1 MSYVSGQVVLWE
13 ETLTYL
19 RSLPA
24 GDYLLQV
31 VNRQKGSKK
40 THDLYTAVCSLD
52 MMEEKLAEV
61 DVLARYVWANDKD
74 LTPVVYMS
82 NVRIDQAK
90 GYETILRVESSK
102 LLMNKSIKARLLST
116 TKPAYLGMYRD
127 YVTVDLDVPEN
138 VRSEVRRQVVAMS
151 KDLKACSY
159 DVRARTTNGGF
170 HVTVS
175 TAYSGAY
182 HLEKSLGL
190 FNLLEY
196 KDKAGKDVMSPLVG
210 TCQKG
215 TIVGALDV

>member
-1 MSYVSGQVVLWE
+1 MSYASGQVVLWE
-13 ETLTYL
+13 ETLNFI
-19 RSLPA
+19 RNLPA

-40 THDLYTAVCSLD
+40 THDLYTAVCDLKT
-52 MMEEKLAEV
+52 MEEKLTEV
-61 DVLARYVWANDKD
+61 DILARYVWANDRD

-90 GYETILRVESSK
+90 GYETILRVESAK

-127 YVTVDLDVPEN
+127 YTTVDLDVPDTLRTS
-138 VRSEVRRQVVAMS
+138 VHKDVVKLH
-151 KDLKACSY
+151 KDMKACGY
-159 DVRARTTNGGF
+159 DVRTRVTSGGF

-175 TAYSGAY
+175 TGYSGAY
-182 HLEKSLGL
+182 RLEKAMELY
-190 FNLLEY
+190 NLLEY

-210 TCQKG
+210 TCQKDAV
-215 TIVGALDV
+215 VGVLDV